1 MVVQATTA
9 VMSMILNKNKGS
21 NIVNGKSNNLVSH
34 LFSNDN
40 NNSNILNDYPLN
52 LVVEVDLLYAALLF
66 LFVFFVGLATI
77 YIFLTI

>member
-9 VMSMILNKNKGS
+9 VMSKILNQNKGS

-34 LFSNDN
+34 FISNDN

-52 LVVEVDLLYAALLF
+52 LLVEVDLLYAALLF
-66 LFVFFVGLATI
+66 LFVFLLA
-77 YIFLTI
+77 

>member
-9 VMSMILNKNKGS
+9 VMSKILNQNKGS

-34 LFSNDN
+34 FISNDN

-52 LVVEVDLLYAALLF
+52 LLVEVDLFYAALLF
-66 LFVFFVGLATI
+66 LFVFLLA
-77 YIFLTI
+77 